1 MLVKGDLIRVPANTC
16 LTQRQSE
23 LHMIDKYQYT
33 DKPTVG
39 IFIKY
44 EGYKNAKVF
53 LNNKY
58 WTVDLNCIS
67 FAGARYVSWISTSEK
82 NWR

>member
-33 DKPTVG
+33 TEPVLG

-44 EGYKNAKVF
+44 EDIKTAKVF

-58 WTVDLNCIS
+58 WNVDLNSVS
-67 FAGARYVSWISTSEK
+67 FAGVPHVS
-82 NWR
+82 

>member
-1 MLVKGDLIRVPANTC
+1 MVERRKKMLAKGDLIRVPANTC

-33 DKPTVG
+33 HKPTVG

-44 EGYKNAKVF
+44 EGYKTAKVF
-53 LNNKY
+53 LNERY
-58 WTVDLNCIS
+58 WTVDLSSIS
-67 FAGARYVSWISTSEK
+67 FFGAANVS
-82 NWR
+82 

>member
-33 DKPTVG
+33 QKPTVG

-44 EGYKNAKVF
+44 EGYKTAQVF
-53 LNNKY
+53 LNERY
-58 WTVDLNCIS
+58 WTVDLASIS
-67 FAGARYVSWISTSEK
+67 FFGVANAS
-82 NWR
+82 